1 MARYAYKEGKYPYYG
16 IAAHIAINMIMAVA
30 AGGTVAVAI
39 AVGVQVL
46 LCKAQS
52 IFLYIVINKIERDI
66 GMYLLVWV
74 DELKGDTLIFKTI
87 MCTVAMSFGGAKK
100 WGFSASWKK

>member
-39 AVGVQVL
+39 AVGVQVW
-46 LCKAQS
+46 LCKAQN
-52 IFLYIVINKIERDI
+52 IFL
-66 GMYLLVWV
+66 
-74 DELKGDTLIFKTI
+74 
-87 MCTVAMSFGGAKK
+87 S
-100 WGFSASWKK
+100 